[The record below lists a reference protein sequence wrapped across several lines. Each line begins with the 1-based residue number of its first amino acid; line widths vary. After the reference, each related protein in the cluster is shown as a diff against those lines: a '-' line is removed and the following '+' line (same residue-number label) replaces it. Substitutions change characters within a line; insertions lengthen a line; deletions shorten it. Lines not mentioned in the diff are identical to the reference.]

1 LALVRRLVE
10 MHGGRVLA
18 QSEGPGLGSEFTV
31 ALPAASPARVAE
43 GEVRDGARFSPVVPL
58 DLRVLV
64 VDDNQDVAESTAV
77 LLRMSGC
84 DVHVVYDGDEALR
97 AMPRLRPDAVLLD
110 IGLPK
115 VNGYQVAERIRA
127 EPEHRRTLIVA
138 ISGYG
143 QEEHRLQS
151 QQSGFD
157 YHIVKPIDP
166 PVLTGLLASLWSHR
180 GPSAPEN
187 VVSFPQ
193 RKTAE

>member
-1 LALVRRLVE
+1 
-10 MHGGRVLA
+10 
-18 QSEGPGLGSEFTV
+18 
-31 ALPAASPARVAE
+31 
-43 GEVRDGARFSPVVPL
+43 
-58 DLRVLV
+58 V
-64 VDDNQDVAESTAV
+64 VDDNKDVAESTAV
-77 LLRMSGC
+77 LLRMAGC
-84 DVHVVYDGDEALR
+84 DVHVVYDGDEALQ

-166 PVLTGLLASLWSHR
+166 PVLTRLLASLWSHR
-180 GPSAPEN
+180 GASATEN

-193 RKTAE
+193 RKMAE

>member
-1 LALVRRLVE
+1 
-10 MHGGRVLA
+10 
-18 QSEGPGLGSEFTV
+18 
-31 ALPAASPARVAE
+31 
-43 GEVRDGARFSPVVPL
+43 
-58 DLRVLV
+58 
-64 VDDNQDVAESTAV
+64 
-77 LLRMSGC
+77 
-84 DVHVVYDGDEALR
+84 
-97 AMPRLRPDAVLLD
+97 
-110 IGLPK
+110 LPK

>member
-1 LALVRRLVE
+1 MTTRVGIHFGPAIV
-10 MHGGRVLA
+10 GRI
-18 QSEGPGLGSEFTV
+18 GH
-31 ALPAASPARVAE
+31 PARQQLTAIGDTVNVASRVE
-43 GEVRDGARFSPVVPL
+43 SQNKDLLTSLLITEECYAHVRD
-58 DLRVLV
+58 LV
-64 VDDNQDVAESTAV
+64 
-77 LLRMSGC
+77 
-84 DVHVVYDGDEALR
+84 
-97 AMPRLRPDAVLLD
+97 
-110 IGLPK
+110 
-115 VNGYQVAERIRA
+115 
-127 EPEHRRTLIVA
+127 IVGV
-138 ISGYG
+138 SGYG